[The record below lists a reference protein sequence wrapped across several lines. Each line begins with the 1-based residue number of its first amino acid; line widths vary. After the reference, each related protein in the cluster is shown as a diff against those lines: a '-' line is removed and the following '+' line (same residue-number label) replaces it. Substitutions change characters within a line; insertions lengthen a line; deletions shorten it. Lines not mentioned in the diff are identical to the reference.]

1 MTTQIITFCSTEAM
15 SDPLFQSLY
24 SLKPE
29 LAANFEGYVNNQ
41 NLTVKLPA
49 GNRYYYRNTNPTT
62 TESER
67 LLSRNDIL
75 RSRSFRNNN
84 SQTEDE
90 CSNLLYPFDFWR
102 NTFADG
108 NVSELVSHNLEIIS
122 NTFDYNWTAHKE
134 ILETNK
140 YLPICYMSDNA
151 EFSVL
156 LDLFFKT
163 YTYANSSNL
172 ELIRKRQE
180 KQADFLKTL
189 KFVFWKPNEYSY
201 THENLAGEASSIYS
215 VFPKEFFT
223 ALKGSIINY
232 DTTSGDFSDLGIQLS
247 LNQERA
253 QIDCHRHVR
262 QVIPPDNSGG
272 GAARLPKSCRSFL
285 SSCAQTTRGS
295 DFFFIKNSSV
305 ESLMKEKLAT
315 HSNNRLQVIKL
326 PAWKTKSSDQT
337 IAIGAFT
344 KNQCLKRQISFFGI
358 IYHSKILL
366 GPESVK
372 IIKRFGL
379 ASFGNKGDLTVS
391 SRALKRF
398 KQFIDDLTYH
408 EGIKIYN
415 PKKAAELMKQLY
427 AGLNSFSSYCCS
439 QLDQAQLQQLLMY
452 QEDLYRPLTTQQ
464 NKLLTAQPKI
474 PLAIKR
480 KYNKISSAMASS
492 AAALV
497 SNKLDTA
504 NRDLNYQLRAI
515 KQWMEQVKQ
524 AEEQKKTVL
533 SDLVKSIEQIVV
545 NAYFLY
551 ENKSIYTTIKNQY
564 TEKYETALIENSNNT
579 SEFFNNLANS
589 GIKITEIK
597 FSTSKQSENTLN
609 FAASLDDYSAFI
621 KLANNFK
628 SPFDKEDAMVIKE
641 IALAITTPVKIQVD
655 SRQEFVVGGPYKV
668 KATRQNLSIALL
680 QKDSLFGSS
689 GDSFCIHP
697 HTTTFTSL
705 SRLFNYTTGCL
716 GEASALLYSA
726 FEKND
731 LKLIVMSIMT
741 WVSSA
746 NSSDSWGRKYD
757 WFPPLNQVNFD
768 EDPKSSSNELT
779 EIEVG
784 DFLEQACENLDDEEI
799 TVNATQN
806 TRAMEGDLTLIEELI
821 EEEAL
826 TTPTIED
833 DNPLEITIPMPVH
846 NPVETTVMVDDSI
859 NPPPTEATAV
869 VPSWNPQDFT
879 IPQTTYTPVFN
890 NSDHE
895 N

>member
-1 MTTQIITFCSTEAM
+1 M
-15 SDPLFQSLY
+15 SNPLFQSLY

-29 LAANFEGYVNNQ
+29 LAANFEGHVNNQ

-49 GNRYYYRNTNPTT
+49 GNRYYHRNTNPTT

-67 LLSRNDIL
+67 PLSRNDIL
-75 RSRSFRNNN
+75 RSRPFRNNN
-84 SQTEDE
+84 SQTEDGY
-90 CSNLLYPFDFWR
+90 SNLLHPFDFWR
-102 NTFADG
+102 NTFTDG

-140 YLPICYMSDNA
+140 YLPICYTSDNA
-151 EFSVL
+151 EFSAL

-201 THENLAGEASSIYS
+201 THENLAGEASNIYS

-232 DTTSGDFSDLGIQLS
+232 DATSEDFSDLEIELS

-253 QIDCHRHVR
+253 QLNCHRHVR
-262 QVIPPDNSGG
+262 QVIPPDNNENDATGF
-272 GAARLPKSCRSFL
+272 PKSCRSFL
-285 SSCAQTTRGS
+285 SSYAQTTKGS

-305 ESLMKEKLAT
+305 ESSMKDKLAA
-315 HSNNRLQVIKL
+315 HSNSRLQVIKL
-326 PAWKTKSSDQT
+326 PAWKTKSSDQS
-337 IAIGAFT
+337 IAIGSFT

-358 IYHSKILL
+358 IYHNKILL

-379 ASFGNKGDLTVS
+379 ASFGDKQDLTVS

-398 KQFIDDLTYH
+398 KQFIDDLIYH
-408 EGIKIYN
+408 QGIKIYN
-415 PKKAAELMKQLY
+415 PEKAAELMKQLY

-439 QLDQAQLQQLLMY
+439 QLDQTQLEQLLMY

-464 NKLLTAQPKI
+464 NELLTAQPKI
-474 PLAIKR
+474 PLTIKR
-480 KYNKISSAMASS
+480 KYSKISSAMANS

-497 SNKLDTA
+497 PNKLDEA
-504 NRDLNYQLRAI
+504 NRDLNHKLQAI
-515 KQWMEQVKQ
+515 KRWMHELKQ
-524 AEEQKKTVL
+524 AEEQKKFIL
-533 SDLVKSIEQIVV
+533 SDLVKSIEQIYT

-551 ENKSIYTTIKNQY
+551 ENKGIYTTIKNQY
-564 TEKYETALIENSNNT
+564 AEKYEAALTENSNNT

-597 FSTSKQSENTLN
+597 FSTSEQSKNTLN
-609 FAASLDDYSAFI
+609 FAASSDDYSAFI
-621 KLANNFK
+621 KLANNFE
-628 SPFDKEDAMVIKE
+628 SPFDKGDAMVIKE
-641 IALAITTPVKIQVD
+641 IALVITTPVKIQID
-655 SRQEFVVGGPYKV
+655 SKQKFVVGGPYRV
-668 KATRQNLSIALL
+668 KATCQNLSIKLL

-705 SRLFNYTTGCL
+705 SHLFNYTTGCL

-731 LKLIVMSIMT
+731 LKLIVMSIMA

-746 NSSDSWGRKYD
+746 NSSDVWGRKYD
-757 WFPPLNQVNFD
+757 WFPPLNQVNFN
-768 EDPKSSSNELT
+768 EDSAPSNSELT

-784 DFLEQACENLDDEEI
+784 DFLEQACENFDDEEI
-799 TVNATQN
+799 VINATQN
-806 TRAMEGDLTLIEELI
+806 TRAIEGDLTLIEELI

-826 TTPTIED
+826 ATPIVED
-833 DNPLEITIPMPVH
+833 NSPLEITTPMPVH
-846 NPVETTVMVDDSI
+846 NPVEITVVLEDST
-859 NPPPTEATAV
+859 NPPPAEAITTI
-869 VPSWNPQDFT
+869 PGWNPQDFT